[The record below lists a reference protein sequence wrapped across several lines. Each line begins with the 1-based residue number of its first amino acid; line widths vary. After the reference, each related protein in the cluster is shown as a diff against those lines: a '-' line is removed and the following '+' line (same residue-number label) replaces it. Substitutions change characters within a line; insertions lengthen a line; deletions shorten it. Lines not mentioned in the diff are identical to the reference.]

1 MYCNYC
7 GKQINRGDSFCKYC
21 GMKIKTEKM
30 KKFIFWKTF
39 VITFLIT
46 LIISLVFF
54 GFLGSFEENF
64 VDSFMGILIMSLMLA
79 IPFTFFIKWIKEYRF
94 MEKSTK
100 ISREQ
105 NEKIKKWKKQ
115 IKNAGIST
123 TTFGWLLIILIGPT
137 CLLSI
142 FYLPE
147 YMIAGWSDIVFI
159 FAFGFVSV
167 VLGNRIKTITDSNI
181 KKYLEILLF
190 WSGIWI
196 ILSFVLSE
204 KIGIILIIFFVYL
217 ILGYLSVKKL
227 LKVDEYK
234 ITLTTPEYKIKKK
247 HWIILAVIIGLLFTV
262 AFTIDIFPILI
273 EELSE
278 TTPEEEPFQF
288 LSQEQISA
296 IVLLVCID
304 DNDFVNI
311 GSGVIINS
319 DEGNIFTNRHV
330 VSNEDGSVIKTSP
343 TCYVG
348 ITDNISQ
355 PPKLKYLADI
365 VAYSP
370 KTDEYFDFD
379 IAVLDIY
386 DVCPKSEC
394 EDAPLSLPSNF
405 PFLEI
410 GYSENLIPGSYVEIA
425 GYPTIGGDTFTLTE
439 GIISGRVGD
448 FVLKTDAKIDEGNSG
463 GAALD
468 EWNLLIGIPSYTI
481 LGTAESIGYIIDIDS
496 IYEWYNKAVLSE
508 SIAVPFE

>member
-1 MYCNYC
+1 M
-7 GKQINRGDSFCKYC
+7 NRGDSFCKYC

-39 VITFLIT
+39 VITSLIT

-54 GFLGSFEENF
+54 GFLDSFEENF
-64 VDSFMGILIMSLMLA
+64 VDSLMGILIMSPILA
-79 IPFTFFIKWIKEYRF
+79 IVFTFFIKWIREYRF
-94 MEKSTK
+94 MGKSTK
-100 ISREQ
+100 ISGEQ
-105 NEKIKKWKKQ
+105 NGKIKKLEKQ

-123 TTFGWLLIILIGPT
+123 TAFGWLLIILIGPM

-147 YMIAGWSDIVFI
+147 YMIAGWSDIVFV

-181 KKYLEILLF
+181 KKYLQILLF

-204 KIGIILIIFFVYL
+204 KIGIILIILFVYL
-217 ILGYLSVKKL
+217 ILGYLSIKKL

-234 ITLTTPEYKIKKK
+234 ATLTAPKYKIKKK
-247 HWIILAVIIGLLFTV
+247 HWIILAVIIGLLFAVT
-262 AFTIDIFPILI
+262 FTIDVFTILI
-273 EELSE
+273 EDLSE
-278 TTPEEEPFQF
+278 ITPEEEPFQF

-296 IVLLVCID
+296 IVLLVCVDD
-304 DNDFVNI
+304 DNFVNI
-311 GSGVIINS
+311 GSGVIIDS
-319 DEGNIFTNRHV
+319 DEGNILTNRHV

-348 ITDNISQ
+348 ITDDISQ

-394 EDAPLSLPSNF
+394 EDAPLSLPSSF
-405 PFLEI
+405 PFLEM
-410 GYSENLIPGSYVEIA
+410 GYSEYLIPGSYIQIA
-425 GYPTIGGDTFTLTE
+425 GYPTIGADTFTLTE

-448 FVLKTDAKIDEGNSG
+448 SVLKTDAKIDEGNSG

-468 EWNLLIGIPSYTI
+468 EWNLLVGIPSYVI
-481 LGTAESIGYIIDIDS
+481 SGNMESIGYITDIDS
-496 IYEWYNKAVLSE
+496 VYEWYQKKALLSE
-508 SIAVPFE
+508 SIAVPFK